1 VNFFDLDHKNK
12 RVKEL
17 EVEAAEPDFWS
28 DQERA
33 QKVLQELN
41 YFREEINTIN
51 EWRNNLEELRDLFE
65 LALAEKDEEVLSEI
79 EIDLERLS
87 SELAHM
93 ELRTL
98 LKGEFDR
105 SNAYLTI
112 HSGAGGTESQDWASM
127 LLRMYTRWAERSG
140 FKVDLI
146 DLLPGDEAGVK
157 SVTLFIQG
165 ENVFG
170 NLRGE
175 KGVHRLVRISPFDA
189 SGRRHTSFSSV
200 DVMPEFNDE
209 IEVEIKP
216 DDIKM
221 DTFRSGG
228 AGGQHVNKTDSAV
241 RLTHIPTGIVAS
253 CQNERSQ
260 FQNKDMA
267 MKLLKAKLAEL
278 YRKEQQEKIDQIK
291 GEQREIAW
299 GSQIRS
305 YIFCPYTLVKDH
317 RTEAE
322 TGNLQAVM
330 DGDIDMFI
338 EDFLRSKYNVG

>member
-1 VNFFDLDHKNK
+1 MQTLEKRLAENDDL
-12 RVKEL
+12 L
-17 EVEAAEPDFWS
+17 
-28 DQERA
+28 
-33 QKVLQELN
+33 
-41 YFREEINTIN
+41 
-51 EWRNNLEELRDLFE
+51 E
-65 LALAEKDEEVLSEI
+65 LALSEAETEVVEEVAQGVQK
-79 EIDLERLS
+79 
-87 SELAHM
+87 LAAEVDHL

-98 LKGEFDR
+98 LKGEFDQ

-112 HSGAGGTESQDWASM
+112 HPGAGGTESQDWASL
-127 LLRMYTRWAERSG
+127 LLRMYTRWAERQD

-146 DLLPGDEAGVK
+146 DLLPGDEAGIK
-157 SVTLFIQG
+157 SATLFVQG
-165 ENVFG
+165 ENVYG

-209 IEVEIKP
+209 YAIEIRPEELKV
-216 DDIKM
+216 
-221 DTFRSGG
+221 DTYRSGG

-241 RLTHIPTGIVAS
+241 RLTHLPTGIVVA

-260 FQNKDMA
+260 FQNKDTA
-267 MKLLKAKLAEL
+267 MRLLKAKLAEQ
-278 YRKEQQEKIDQIK
+278 YRQEQQAKLDQLK
-291 GEQREIAW
+291 GEQMEIAW

-305 YIFCPYTLVKDH
+305 YVFCPYTMVKDH

-330 DGDIDMFI
+330 DGELDPFI
-338 EDFLRSKYNVG
+338 EAFLRSPYNQV